1 MMVVGVTGGI
11 GSGKTTVTDLFAA
24 HGITVVDA
32 DVVARAIVMPGQPC
46 LQRLQNAFGDDVL
59 TQDGSLNRAWL
70 RDKIFSDNTAKK
82 QVNDIMHPA
91 IRTELL
97 RQLHSADSPYVIL
110 SAPLLVENQLTKLC
124 NRVLVVDVT
133 TATQRQRTLARDGV
147 SAAQVDA
154 ILAAQASR
162 AERLAAADD
171 VIDNNGPVNALT
183 EQVAQLHQQ
192 YLSIATST

>member
-1 MMVVGVTGGI
+1 MMVVGITGGI

-24 HGITVVDA
+24 QGIQIVDA
-32 DVVARAIVMPGQPC
+32 DVVAREIVLPGQPC
-46 LQRLQNAFGDDVL
+46 LQRLQDAFGDEVL
-59 TQDGSLNRAWL
+59 AKDGSLNRSWL
-70 RDKIFSDNTAKK
+70 RDKIFSDSAAKT
-82 QVNDIMHPA
+82 QVNEIMHPA

-97 RQLHSADSPYVIL
+97 RQLNAADSPYVML
-110 SAPLLVENQLTKLC
+110 SAPLLVENNLTKLC

-133 TATQRQRTLARDGV
+133 TQTQRQRTLTRDGV
-147 SAAQVDA
+147 SPEQIDA

-171 VIDNNGPVNALT
+171 VIDNNGPVTALA
-183 EQVAQLHQQ
+183 EQVAHLHQQ